1 MKRAFG
7 TTAVTL
13 LVMLAITACAAQRA
27 SSPPTAIGSIADI
40 AGTWTG
46 TLEFGAGDQPATLTI
61 DPGGRATLV
70 GRTMTVNGQ
79 VSVRDGKGTYDFPGR
94 SNGVMTLYG
103 TGAQRQ
109 LHLKGQSGVFEVWVT
124 PGTRR

>member
-1 MKRAFG
+1 MKRSFG
-7 TTAVTL
+7 TTAVTV
-13 LVMLAITACAAQRA
+13 LVMLAIAACAAQRA
-27 SSPPTAIGSIADI
+27 SSPPTAIRSVADI

-46 TLEFGAGDQPATLTI
+46 TLEFGAGEQPATLTI
-61 DPGGRATLV
+61 DPGGRASLV

-79 VSVRDGKGTYDFPGR
+79 VSVSDGKGTYDFPGR
-94 SNGVMTLYG
+94 SNGAMTLYG

-109 LHLKGQSGVFEVWVT
+109 LHLKGQSGVFDVWVT